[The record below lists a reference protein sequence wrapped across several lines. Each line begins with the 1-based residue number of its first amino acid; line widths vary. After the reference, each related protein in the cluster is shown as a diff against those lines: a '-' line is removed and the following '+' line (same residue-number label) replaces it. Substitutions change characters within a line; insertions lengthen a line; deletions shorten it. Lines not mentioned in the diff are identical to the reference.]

1 MRFRLLLFLAL
12 WPLWLFS
19 ATVDD
24 RDREVCDQYRKDIEQ
39 ASLTSPQSRIAQ
51 INLQTTL
58 HEVNSLTLQAEQ
70 NERQLLRYHVGG
82 FTLLLLV
89 IGVSIYMLI
98 RKMRHLRQSE
108 KELHEALVQAEHSIY
123 TKNLFLSNMSHE
135 IRTPLN
141 ALSGFSTILIDKNID
156 DETRRQCNEIIHQNS
171 ELLIKLIDDVV
182 DLSTLEKGH
191 IHFTYQ
197 QTDAVTICR
206 KVIETVN
213 CIKQT
218 AAEVRFDCDLD
229 KLELTT
235 DPARLQQLLINLLI
249 NATKFTS
256 EGSITL
262 SLTLSDEHTAQFC
275 VTDTGCGIP
284 LEQQPKIFTRF
295 EKMHEQV
302 SGSGLGLSICQL
314 IVDEIG
320 GKIWIDSSYT
330 QGARFCFSHPLTHQ
344 QAVNSPKENETSKPF
359 SVSLCIALI
368 TLFTLTSPKEA
379 MAAPTVIPQA
389 VELRQEI
396 TTMPAGRDRLE
407 KLRQLVRITQMS
419 DTGVKDT
426 RMLLREAQEVGDDS
440 LIAYSTT
447 ILINHFLTNKELKVD
462 SIRHYADYA
471 LPIAHRCQYW
481 AMYFRIKYIVIQSY
495 IYAHSYEYAK
505 DEAHKAVKEAEEAK
519 AVNGQITA
527 YSALAI
533 AYQSTNQWQEAKEAL
548 LNAQKLFDQGAQT
561 ANKINIL
568 KQMLYLLY
576 TTRTYRE
583 MPTYLKELEKE
594 LDTMMKKMPSMAR
607 ALNDY
612 YLLLHCYS
620 IAAHVDSE
628 EYDQADEHIKEFKRY
643 ARKLNYRPYFIIYT
657 EILTNYYLGQGN
669 FSKAL
674 ALSDSL
680 LHTRHREKLT
690 ATGLILCLEQRANIY
705 YDMGEYASA
714 RLLYQEAKHK
724 RDSISQIISD
734 MQLEEYRNLYKTDKL
749 KMANEQMELQRL
761 HIVLII
767 LSLIVAVLIITAIY
781 LYRMK
786 SALQRNSRSER
797 QALMKAEEANQQKRD
812 FLEQMSHAVRVPL
825 NSVVGFSNL
834 IVRDEELN
842 DKEREEYAEIIK
854 RNTNLLLYQVNSVL
868 DLSRL
873 EANMTKWQLGNC
885 DLIELLQTSLNK
897 ALYLQPQLNI
907 KTAIPP
913 IRCVVHTDGM
923 RLTQLF
929 DSVLMGVEPEVKISG
944 ELIAT
949 AYSDGSKLTITVK
962 GSPLAKADELNM
974 RRNLRHQINQLT
986 LAYFGGSYQ
995 LDLNTRTIN
1004 LTYPLKNQ

>member
-24 RDREVCDQYRKDIEQ
+24 RDREACDQYRKDIEQ

-191 IHFTYQ
+191 IHFTYL

-330 QGARFCFSHPLTHQ
+330 QGARFCFTHPLT
-344 QAVNSPKENETSKPF
+344 KP
-359 SVSLCIALI
+359 
-368 TLFTLTSPKEA
+368 
-379 MAAPTVIPQA
+379 
-389 VELRQEI
+389 
-396 TTMPAGRDRLE
+396 
-407 KLRQLVRITQMS
+407 
-419 DTGVKDT
+419 
-426 RMLLREAQEVGDDS
+426 
-440 LIAYSTT
+440 
-447 ILINHFLTNKELKVD
+447 
-462 SIRHYADYA
+462 
-471 LPIAHRCQYW
+471 
-481 AMYFRIKYIVIQSY
+481 
-495 IYAHSYEYAK
+495 
-505 DEAHKAVKEAEEAK
+505 K
-519 AVNGQITA
+519 AVNPQAENEPT
-527 YSALAI
+527 
-533 AYQSTNQWQEAKEAL
+533 EEKRKEA
-548 LNAQKLFDQGAQT
+548 
-561 ANKINIL
+561 
-568 KQMLYLLY
+568 
-576 TTRTYRE
+576 
-583 MPTYLKELEKE
+583 
-594 LDTMMKKMPSMAR
+594 
-607 ALNDY
+607 AL
-612 YLLLHCYS
+612 
-620 IAAHVDSE
+620 
-628 EYDQADEHIKEFKRY
+628 
-643 ARKLNYRPYFIIYT
+643 
-657 EILTNYYLGQGN
+657 
-669 FSKAL
+669 
-674 ALSDSL
+674 
-680 LHTRHREKLT
+680 
-690 ATGLILCLEQRANIY
+690 
-705 YDMGEYASA
+705 
-714 RLLYQEAKHK
+714 
-724 RDSISQIISD
+724 
-734 MQLEEYRNLYKTDKL
+734 
-749 KMANEQMELQRL
+749 
-761 HIVLII
+761 
-767 LSLIVAVLIITAIY
+767 
-781 LYRMK
+781 
-786 SALQRNSRSER
+786 
-797 QALMKAEEANQQKRD
+797 
-812 FLEQMSHAVRVPL
+812 
-825 NSVVGFSNL
+825 
-834 IVRDEELN
+834 
-842 DKEREEYAEIIK
+842 
-854 RNTNLLLYQVNSVL
+854 
-868 DLSRL
+868 
-873 EANMTKWQLGNC
+873 
-885 DLIELLQTSLNK
+885 
-897 ALYLQPQLNI
+897 
-907 KTAIPP
+907 
-913 IRCVVHTDGM
+913 
-923 RLTQLF
+923 
-929 DSVLMGVEPEVKISG
+929 
-944 ELIAT
+944 
-949 AYSDGSKLTITVK
+949 
-962 GSPLAKADELNM
+962 
-974 RRNLRHQINQLT
+974 
-986 LAYFGGSYQ
+986 
-995 LDLNTRTIN
+995 
-1004 LTYPLKNQ
+1004 